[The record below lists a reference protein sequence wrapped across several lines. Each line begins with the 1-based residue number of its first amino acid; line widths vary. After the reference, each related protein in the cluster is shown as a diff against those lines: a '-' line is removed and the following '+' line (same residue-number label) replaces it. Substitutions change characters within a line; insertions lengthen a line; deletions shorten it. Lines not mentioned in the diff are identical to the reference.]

1 MLVGLTDESE
11 IPIDVLD
18 VLDNELDVHGSFR
31 YHNTYATA
39 IDLLADSVVDVEG
52 IVDFESPLSEVDTA
66 FDRATD
72 PKIIKGLIS
81 IDGRG

>member
-39 IDLLADSVVDVEG
+39 IDLLADGVVDVEC
-52 IVDFESPLSEVDTA
+52 IVDLESPLSEVGTA
-66 FDRATD
+66 VDRAID
-72 PKIIKGLIS
+72 PEITKRLIS
-81 IDGRG
+81 IGGRD